1 MTILKLVIIQKLTKT
16 IGLMLER
23 KIKLQKC
30 NIIAYTNLMTVWKI
44 KQGPLGKKTKLNSSV
59 IVLTEN

>member
-16 IGLMLER
+16 VGLMLER

-30 NIIAYTNLMTVWKI
+30 NIIAYTNLMTV
-44 KQGPLGKKTKLNSSV
+44 
-59 IVLTEN
+59 